1 MSKTYSARWF
11 NRRQKKAG
19 GDIATAGERRKQ
31 GVLARLREWWARAAG
46 RKADAKAR
54 RAAS

>member
-19 GDIATAGERRKQ
+19 GDIATAGGRRKQ
-31 GVLARLREWWARAAG
+31 GVLARLREWAREAG